1 MQGRRN
7 MFDVE
12 IDRTVVPALKVHP
25 MVVGADGADRFAAG
39 VADMDF
45 QPPQTVLD
53 AMAARLAHGVFG
65 YETVPA
71 DLFPSLID
79 WFNGRH
85 NWKINSEHIVRSP
98 NVLNTL
104 SMALNVFTKKGDGVI
119 VQPPV
124 FFDFYDILDEN
135 DRRAVK
141 NTLRLIDGRY
151 EIDFD
156 DLAEKASDPKTTMMF
171 LCNPHNPVGRVWH
184 RDELRR
190 IGEICLAHNVLVV
203 SDEIHCDIT
212 YENHSYVPFASL
224 GAEIAD
230 NAIICLSPAK
240 SFNIAACC
248 SAFAIVSNEEN
259 RKRFQAENSRLTV
272 NKNNAFASVAM
283 NAAFRS
289 GGPWLDS
296 LMVHFKQ
303 NVDLVR
309 ARFEKMGVVR
319 FIEPEG
325 TFLLWVDFRGLN
337 LTQDELVKFLREDA
351 RWAITNGS
359 SFGPEGEGFMR
370 LNIAC
375 TRPKL
380 SAGLDKLERA
390 LENRS
395 N

>member
-1 MQGRRN
+1 
-7 MFDVE
+7 MFDVD

-25 MVVGADGADRFAAG
+25 MVVGTDGADRFAAG

-45 QPPQTVLD
+45 KPPQAVLD
-53 AMAARLAHGVFG
+53 AMAQRLAHGVFG
-65 YETVPA
+65 YEAVPA

-79 WFNGRH
+79 WFNDRH
-85 NWKINSEHIVRSP
+85 NWKISDEHIVRSP

-104 SMALNVFTKKGDGVI
+104 SMALNAFTKKGEGVI

-124 FFDFYDILDEN
+124 FFDFYDTLNEN
-135 DRRAVK
+135 DRRVVK
-141 NTLRLIDGRY
+141 NNLKLINGRY

-156 DLAEKASDPKTTMMF
+156 DLAARAADPKTTMMF
-171 LCNPHNPVGRVWH
+171 LCNPHNPIGRVWSA
-184 RDELRR
+184 DDLRR

-212 YENHSYVPFASL
+212 YANAPYTPFALL
-224 GAEIAD
+224 GNELAD

-240 SFNIAACC
+240 SFNIASCC
-248 SAFAIVSNEEN
+248 SAFAIVSNEGI
-259 RKRFQAENSRLTV
+259 RKRLQAENSRLTV

-296 LMVHFKQ
+296 LLVHFQ
-303 NVDLVR
+303 ENIELVR
-309 ARFEKMGVVR
+309 ARFETMKAVS

-325 TFLLWVDFRGLN
+325 TFLLWLDFRKLK
-337 LTQDELVKFLREDA
+337 LKQTDLVKFLREDA
-351 RWAITNGS
+351 RWAITNGG

-375 TRPKL
+375 TRSKL
-380 SAGLDKLERA
+380 NAGLDKLEQA
-390 LENRS
+390 LEKRS